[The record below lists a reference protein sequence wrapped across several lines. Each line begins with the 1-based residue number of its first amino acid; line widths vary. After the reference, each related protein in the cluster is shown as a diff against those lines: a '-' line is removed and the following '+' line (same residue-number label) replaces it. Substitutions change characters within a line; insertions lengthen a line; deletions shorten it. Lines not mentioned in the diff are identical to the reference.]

1 MQKSILFQRIKI
13 GSLELKNRFMRSAT
27 TSAWSD
33 YNGIVRQEIVE
44 LYRRLAEGGVGLIVK
59 GHLYVSKSGKVHVG
73 MAGIDSDSQLPMLK
87 RLTDA
92 VHEHEGKIVAQLN
105 HGGLK
110 SMINHAGPSKYH
122 GEGWEGRELSSE
134 EIWGIIE
141 AFSNAAERALEAGFD
156 GVQIHGAH
164 GYLIS
169 EFLSPRLNRRSDE
182 WGGSLQNRMRLL
194 VEVYEAIRE
203 RLGKSIP
210 IMLKMNCDDFVPGGF
225 GIEESIVTAL
235 NICRRGIDLI
245 EISGGGLGLRGDEGR
260 MREMRELAR
269 SKDPALKEA
278 LYAGYASRIREVTK
292 PTPLAL
298 VNGIRSLVC
307 MESIMKKG
315 IADIISM
322 SRPFIKEPDLV
333 KRLQSGQDKATCTS
347 CNLCE
352 SEDFFSKTM
361 LRCQSLKIIN

>member
-1 MQKSILFQRIKI
+1 M
-13 GSLELKNRFMRSAT
+13 KNRFMRSAT

-33 YNGIVRQEIVE
+33 DDGIIRPEIVE
-44 LYRRLAEGGVGLIVK
+44 LYRKLAEGGVGLIVK

-105 HGGLK
+105 HGGLQ
-110 SMINHAGPSKYH
+110 SMIDPAGPSEYK
-122 GEGWEGRELSSE
+122 GKGWEGRELSSE

-141 AFSNAAERALEAGFD
+141 AFGDAAERALEAGFD

-182 WGGSLQNRMRLL
+182 WGGSLRNRMRLL
-194 VEVYEAIRE
+194 IEVYEAIRG
-203 RLGKSIP
+203 RFGKSVP
-210 IMLKMNCDDFVPGGF
+210 IMLKMNCDDFIPGGF
-225 GIEESIVTAL
+225 GIEESMKTAVT
-235 NICRRGIDLI
+235 ICRQGIDLI
-245 EISGGGLGLRGDEGR
+245 EISGGGLGLPDDLKHMRG
-260 MREMRELAR
+260 MRGLAR
-269 SKDPALKEA
+269 STDPALKEA
-278 LYAGYASRIREVTK
+278 SYAGYASRIREVAK

-298 VNGIRSLVC
+298 VNGIRSRIC
-307 MESIMKKG
+307 MESILKRG
-315 IADIISM
+315 IADLISM

-333 KRLQSGQDKATCTS
+333 KKLQSGQDKATCTS

-352 SEDFFSKTM
+352 SEAFFSKTM
-361 LRCQSLKIIN
+361 LRCQSL